1 MASED
6 LGRGEA
12 MKLVVGIDP
21 GKDGALVAIHL
32 DGTIRR
38 VELTKDEF
46 TVPIGKGSRREYDA
60 AAMGNC
66 LVELH
71 ALYGVQLVVIE
82 KQQAMPGQGGTSMF
96 SIGVGYGLWL
106 GSIATLGIPV
116 QVVHPRTWQKRILK
130 DVPGV
135 GKGRAVLLCK
145 QRLPKLTLTPGR
157 RRKPHDGIADAACLA
172 MFGLISGGH
181 WG

>member
-6 LGRGEA
+6 LGGGEA

-21 GKDGALVAIHL
+21 GKDGALVAIDL
-32 DGTIRR
+32 EGTVRR

-71 ALYGVQLVVIE
+71 ALYGVQLV
-82 KQQAMPGQGGTSMF
+82 
-96 SIGVGYGLWL
+96 
-106 GSIATLGIPV
+106 
-116 QVVHPRTWQKRILK
+116 HPRTWQKRILK

-145 QRLPKLTLTPGR
+145 QRLPKLALTPGR

>member
-1 MASED
+1 
-6 LGRGEA
+6 
-12 MKLVVGIDP
+12 
-21 GKDGALVAIHL
+21 
-32 DGTIRR
+32 
-38 VELTKDEF
+38 
-46 TVPIGKGSRREYDA
+46 
-60 AAMGNC
+60 
-66 LVELH
+66 
-71 ALYGVQLVVIE
+71 
-82 KQQAMPGQGGTSMF
+82 MPGQGGTSMF

-145 QRLPKLTLTPGR
+145 QRLPKLTLSPGR

-172 MFGLISGGH
+172 MFGLISSGQ